1 MKRRDFIRNA
11 GLALSTAFIPNIA
24 FPSFLRGGA
33 SQAVHYTMALHYPTF
48 GHQEILA

>member
-24 FPSFLRGGA
+24 FPSFLRGGCF
-33 SQAVHYTMALHYPTF
+33 SKQCTIQWHYTTRR
-48 GHQEILA
+48 LATKKY

>member
-33 SQAVHYTMALHYPTF
+33 STMALHYPTF